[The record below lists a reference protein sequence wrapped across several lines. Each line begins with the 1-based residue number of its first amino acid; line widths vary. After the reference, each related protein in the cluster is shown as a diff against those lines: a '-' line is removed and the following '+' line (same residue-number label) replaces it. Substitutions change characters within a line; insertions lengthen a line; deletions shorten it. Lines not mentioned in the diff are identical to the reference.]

1 MTELTEQKE
10 NMALRLVEDRNNA
23 HRKLIGK
30 QNLLVSSQHRAN
42 WQMIMFV
49 TIINRAVAQPKERQ
63 QNLYERNRVV
73 SV

>member
-1 MTELTEQKE
+1 MFVK
-10 NMALRLVEDRNNA
+10 A
-23 HRKLIGK
+23 I
-30 QNLLVSSQHRAN
+30 

-49 TIINRAVAQPKERQ
+49 KAINRAVAQPKERQ